1 MADFYTDIHSIGHL
15 VHHSRSKEEALERFA
30 DMQGFSI
37 SRDQAQKA
45 LDKAIGER
53 FLVKEE
59 SVAAVLAKKY
69 LKIIN
74 LAVS

>member
-15 VHHSRSKEEALERFA
+15 VHHSRSKEEAQERFEN
-30 DMQGFSI
+30 MQGFSI

-53 FLVKEE
+53 FPATKTSALASLIQE
-59 SVAAVLAKKY
+59 LAKKY
-69 LKIIN
+69 
-74 LAVS
+74 SS